1 MYIIFI
7 YQSILS
13 FKTNFPFQ
21 KRKIYPTFAL
31 SPPKRIYSSKL
42 TRTEGK
48 ILFTGIQYSRSTL
61 SKHSRTLNFPSVSW
75 KREFLPL
82 SLSLWIFF
90 HANGTRENRRI
101 ISRGE
106 KREESVRAFSLFQ
119 VVVLWSGVLDL
130 RSSSATPFL
139 QLVLPIR
146 RSLLQQSSP
155 CCNGVSDVFEGARL
169 VALSRHFNEEVEA
182 PDGSGAS
189 ATPLSGERG
198 EGGWRRLVGE
208 GSRLK
213 VGLFDFSIVFICEEN
228 GNYVRGSG
236 IIL

>member
-21 KRKIYPTFAL
+21 KRKIYPTFAV

-48 ILFTGIQYSRSTL
+48 ILFTGIQSRSTL

-106 KREESVRAFSLFQ
+106 KRRIRKSVLSFPS
-119 VVVLWSGVLDL
+119 SGAL
-130 RSSSATPFL
+130 
-139 QLVLPIR
+139 IR
-146 RSLLQQSSP
+146 RTGFTLILCHPFPPTRSPHSSI
-155 CCNGVSDVFEGARL
+155 L
-169 VALSRHFNEEVEA
+169 VATEFAVL
-182 PDGSGAS
+182 
-189 ATPLSGERG
+189 
-198 EGGWRRLVGE
+198 
-208 GSRLK
+208 
-213 VGLFDFSIVFICEEN
+213 
-228 GNYVRGSG
+228 
-236 IIL
+236 

>member
-13 FKTNFPFQ
+13 FKTNFPPQ

-48 ILFTGIQYSRSTL
+48 ILFTGIQSRSTL

-75 KREFLPL
+75 KGEFLPR

-106 KREESVRAFSLFQ
+106 KRRIRKSVLSFPS
-119 VVVLWSGVLDL
+119 SGAL
-130 RSSSATPFL
+130 
-139 QLVLPIR
+139 IR
-146 RSLLQQSSP
+146 RTGFTLILCHPFPPTRSPHSSI
-155 CCNGVSDVFEGARL
+155 L
-169 VALSRHFNEEVEA
+169 VATEFAVL
-182 PDGSGAS
+182 
-189 ATPLSGERG
+189 
-198 EGGWRRLVGE
+198 
-208 GSRLK
+208 
-213 VGLFDFSIVFICEEN
+213 
-228 GNYVRGSG
+228 
-236 IIL
+236 